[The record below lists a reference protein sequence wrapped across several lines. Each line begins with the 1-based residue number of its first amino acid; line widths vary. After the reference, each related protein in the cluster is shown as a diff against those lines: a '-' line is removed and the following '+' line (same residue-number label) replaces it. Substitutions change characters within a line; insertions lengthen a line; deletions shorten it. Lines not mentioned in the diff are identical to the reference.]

1 MMGAPASPAPA
12 AASTS
17 AIGTQ
22 SRIPAHSTVRATI
35 LPVTRWLVLL
45 ALPIAGL
52 MLLLAAPEADVHWE
66 HHPAHFWLV
75 LAAALVSVVLGYLA
89 GEAARR
95 LNDARL
101 FLVSLAFITSAGFLG
116 LHALAT
122 PGVLLDKPNA
132 GFVVATPVGL
142 AIASVFAAVS
152 ALDLSPA
159 ASAAVMRRQWLLRG
173 TVFAML
179 AGWAV
184 YSLAELPPLD
194 RALTPEEDDGPL
206 YLLGAVGLLL
216 YAFAAV
222 RYVSLY
228 RRRPSAMPLAVAAA
242 FTLLAEAMIAI
253 AFGRSWHASWWEWHV
268 LMAIAFGIVAVAAR
282 VEYRRR
288 RSAAAVFKDL
298 YLEHTADFV
307 DQRYAQ
313 ALSKAVDSGEVDEDF
328 SEEES
333 RLLEQAAGELRRL
346 DELFSPYLSPQLLA
360 RLREQPEAA
369 ELGGEQRDVS
379 VLFADLEGFTSF
391 SERTSAPEVVTMLN
405 AYWAKVVPVVA
416 AEDGMIE
423 RFAGDAVMVVFNA
436 ASDQPDHALRAARA
450 ALGFVQASEGI
461 AAGRPDWP
469 RFRVG
474 VNSGPAVIGNV
485 GAAEQRSFTAIGDT
499 TNLAARLQA
508 EAEPGRVVI
517 GALTA
522 AALTGAELESTGP
535 LELKGKSEPVEA
547 YLLIR
552 LG

>member
-1 MMGAPASPAPA
+1 
-12 AASTS
+12 
-17 AIGTQ
+17 
-22 SRIPAHSTVRATI
+22 
-35 LPVTRWLVLL
+35 VTRWLLPL
-45 ALPIAGL
+45 ALPVIGL
-52 MLLLAAPEADVHWE
+52 VLLLARPEMDVHWE
-66 HHPAHFWLV
+66 DHPAHFWLV
-75 LAAALVSVVLGYLA
+75 LITALISIVLGYLA

-95 LNDARL
+95 LDDARL

-142 AIASVFAAVS
+142 AIAGIFAAAS
-152 ALDLSPA
+152 AIDLSPA

-173 TVFAML
+173 LVFGLL

-184 YSLAELPPLD
+184 YSLAEIAPLD
-194 RALTPEEDDGPL
+194 RALTPEEAHGPL
-206 YLLGAVGLLL
+206 YLLTALGVPL
-216 YAFAAV
+216 YAFAAW
-222 RYVSLY
+222 RYVALY
-228 RRRPSAMPLAVAAA
+228 RRRPAAMPMAVAAA

-253 AFGRSWHASWWEWHV
+253 AFGRNWHASWWEWHA
-268 LMAIAFGIVAVAAR
+268 LMAVAFGIVAFAAR
-282 VEYRRR
+282 IEYRRR
-288 RSAAAVFKDL
+288 RSAAAVFKDI

-307 DQRYAQ
+307 DQRYAR
-313 ALSKAVDSGEVDEDF
+313 ALDRLVDSEEPDDEF

-333 RLLEQAAGELRRL
+333 RLLEQAAAELRRL

-360 RLREQPEAA
+360 RLRKEPEAA
-369 ELGGEQRDVS
+369 ALGGEQRDVS
-379 VLFADLEGFTSF
+379 VLFADLEGFTAF
-391 SERTSAPEVVTMLN
+391 SERSSPTEVVAMLN
-405 AYWAKVVPVVA
+405 AYWAQVVPVVA

-436 ASDQPDHALRAARA
+436 AHDQPDHPVRAARA
-450 ALGFVQASEGI
+450 ALGFVEASEEVASGK
-461 AAGRPDWP
+461 PDWP

-508 EAEPGRVVI
+508 AAEPGRVVI
-517 GALTA
+517 GATTA
-522 AALTGAELESTGP
+522 ASLTGAILEP
-535 LELKGKSEPVEA
+535 LGRLDLKGKSEPVEA
-547 YLLIR
+547 FRLVR

>member
-1 MMGAPASPAPA
+1 
-12 AASTS
+12 
-17 AIGTQ
+17 
-22 SRIPAHSTVRATI
+22 
-35 LPVTRWLVLL
+35 LPL
-45 ALPIAGL
+45 ALPVLGL
-52 MLLLAAPEADVHWE
+52 ILVLAAPEADVHWE

-75 LAAALVSVVLGYLA
+75 LGAALVSVVLGYLA

-122 PGVLLDKPNA
+122 PAVLLDTPNA

-142 AIASVFAAVS
+142 VIAGVLAAVS
-152 ALDLSPA
+152 AIDLSPA

-173 TVFAML
+173 AVFALL

-184 YSLAELPPLD
+184 FSLAELPPLD
-194 RALTPEEDDGPL
+194 RALTPKEDDGPL
-206 YLLGAVGLLL
+206 YILGAVGLLL

-228 RRRPSAMPLAVAAA
+228 RRRPSAMPLAVAVAY
-242 FTLLAEAMIAI
+242 TLLAEAMIAI
-253 AFGRSWHASWWEWHV
+253 VLGRSWHASWWEWHV

-298 YLEHTADFV
+298 YLEHTADLV

-313 ALSKAVDSGEVDEDF
+313 ALSKAVDSGEVDENF

-391 SERTSAPEVVTMLN
+391 SERSTPPEVIAMLN

-436 ASDQPDHALRAARA
+436 AIDQPDHAERASRA
-450 ALGFVQASEGI
+450 ALGFVKASEEI
-461 AAGRPDWP
+461 AAGKPDWP

-508 EAEPGRVVI
+508 AAEPGRVVI
-517 GALTA
+517 GAATA
-522 AALTGAELESTGP
+522 AVLTGASLEPVGP
-535 LELKGKSEPVEA
+535 LNLKGKSEPVEA

>member
-17 AIGTQ
+17 EIGTH
-22 SRIPAHSTVRATI
+22 SRIPADSTVRATI
-35 LPVTRWLVLL
+35 LPVTRWLVPL
-45 ALPIAGL
+45 ALPVAGL
-52 MLLLAAPEADVHWE
+52 LLLLAEPDADFHWE
-66 HHPAHFWLV
+66 DHPAHFWLV
-75 LAAALVSVVLGYLA
+75 LLTALVSVVLGYLA

-122 PGVLLDKPNA
+122 PGVLLENPNA

-142 AIASVFAAVS
+142 AIASALAAAS
-152 ALDLSPA
+152 ALDLSPE

-173 TVFAML
+173 SVFAVL
-179 AGWAV
+179 AVWAV
-184 YSLAELPPLD
+184 YSLAELAPLD

-206 YLLGAVGLLL
+206 YVLGALGLPL

-222 RYVSLY
+222 RYIRLY
-228 RRRPSAMPLAVAAA
+228 QRRPSAIPLAVAAA
-242 FTLLAEAMIAI
+242 FTLLAEAMLAI
-253 AFGRSWHASWWEWHV
+253 ALGRNWHASWWEWHV
-268 LMAIAFGIVAVAAR
+268 LMAIAFGLVAVAAR
-282 VEYRRR
+282 IEYRRR

-313 ALSKAVDSGEVDEDF
+313 ALSKAVDTGEVDEQF

-379 VLFADLEGFTSF
+379 VLFADLEGFTAF
-391 SERTSAPEVVTMLN
+391 SERTSAPNVVAMLN

-436 ASDQPDHALRAARA
+436 ASDQPDHAERAARA
-450 ALGFVQASEGI
+450 ALGFVKASEEI
-461 AAGRPDWP
+461 AAGKPDWP

-485 GAAEQRSFTAIGDT
+485 GAAERRSFTAIGDT

-522 AALTGAELESTGP
+522 AALTGAELQPIGP